1 MLKTIKLMWL
11 DLLTTTLCGAVFV
24 VMAYESI
31 FKLDQDAEPSRELA
45 CMLLTCMLGIRL
57 GQWLCADIVKY
68 RRLRKE
74 GK

>member
-1 MLKTIKLMWL
+1 MLKAIKRMWF
-11 DLLTTTLCGAVFV
+11 DLLTTILCGAVFV
-24 VMAYESI
+24 VMSYASI
-31 FKLDQDAEPSRELA
+31 FKLNKDAAHADKLA
-45 CMLLTCMLGIRL
+45 CLLLTCMLGIRL